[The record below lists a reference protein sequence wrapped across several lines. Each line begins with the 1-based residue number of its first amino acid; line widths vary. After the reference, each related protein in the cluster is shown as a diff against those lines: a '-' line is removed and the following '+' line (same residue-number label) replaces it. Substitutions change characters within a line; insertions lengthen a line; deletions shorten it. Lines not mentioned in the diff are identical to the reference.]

1 MLVYASAGARSP
13 RERERVRPA
22 LSAVVPCYNEIECI
36 GELHGRLSAACRD
49 AVGDDYEIVLVN
61 DGSKDG
67 TWAAI
72 ERLTAEDP
80 HVIGVDLSRNHGH
93 QLALTAGLAIVAGA
107 RIFIIDADLQDSP
120 ELPSPMMKRMDEGVD
135 VVYGRR
141 RQREGDGAFKRASVA
156 LFYRL
161 LDRLTEI
168 NIPTDTGDFRL
179 MSRRALDALLAM
191 PERYRFVRGMVSWIG
206 YRQEPFLYDRAARFA
221 VSTKDPLAKMVRLAF
236 DAVTGFSIQPLRM
249 ASHLGLELAVLSI
262 TLIVYIIVS
271 WLSGAAVEGWTSL
284 MAVVVVP
291 GSAQM
296 LVLGLIGEY

>member
-1 MLVYASAGARSP
+1 
-13 RERERVRPA
+13 
-22 LSAVVPCYNEIECI
+22 VPCYNEIECI

-179 MSRRALDALLAM
+179 MSR
-191 PERYRFVRGMVSWIG
+191 
-206 YRQEPFLYDRAARFA
+206 
-221 VSTKDPLAKMVRLAF
+221 LAF

-284 MAVVVVP
+284 MAVVVVL